1 MADLRLADGRRLYE
15 ALRSGRFLLVTP
27 DGALRDGLV
36 GDRLVGGPRAG
47 LLTEH
52 AETVALAQDART
64 TVLVRPDAYIGWA
77 SDDLAAD
84 PAGALA
90 RLVHA
95 S

>member
-1 MADLRLADGRRLYE
+1 
-15 ALRSGRFLLVTP
+15 V
-27 DGALRDGLV
+27 
-36 GDRLVGGPRAG
+36 
-47 LLTEH
+47 
-52 AETVALAQDART
+52 ETVVLAQPART

-77 SDDLAAD
+77 SDAPAAN